1 MKRLIFATLLALL
14 SCLAWAG
21 FDPDTELSSYRGVIE
36 TRGSQTWLLDDSGDG
51 LRLLLAP
58 RSLLDSLGLHLAE
71 GDTVAVEGWRDN
83 ELFLVGRLWCG
94 ADDSNPWLLRN
105 LDEASLE
112 TGGVSDYR
120 VNGGKCIGCKLC
132 VSRCPTGAITMVN
145 RKAQIDPELCTECG
159 ICIEGYGKF
168 RGCQVG
174 AIEKE

>member
-1 MKRLIFATLLALL
+1 LKKLITMTLLALL
-14 SCLAWAG
+14 ACLAWAE
-21 FDPDTELSSYRGVIE
+21 FAPDTELSSYRGVIE
-36 TRGSQTWLLDDSGDG
+36 LRGSQTWLLDDSGDS

-83 ELFLVGRLWCG
+83 ELFLVGRLWRG
-94 ADDSNPWLLRN
+94 ADDSDPFLLRN

-132 VSRCPTGAITMVN
+132 VSRCPTGAITVVN

-168 RGCQVG
+168 RGCPVG